1 MTMLE
6 PISEVPPL
14 VERDQAGAGRTAG
27 RAERLASTI
36 GGSALV
42 AYGLARRSVPG
53 LVLALAGGALIQHGV
68 SGRRGAAGAP
78 GDRAAPRAPLL
89 RAGQRVGRLFGAL
102 APAATRVARAVTV
115 AKPADELYKF
125 WRNFENLPRFMEHL
139 AEVEVIDDRRSRWAA
154 RAPGGGSVSWRAEII
169 EDRENELIAW
179 RSREPADIENAGS
192 VRFVPAP
199 GGRGTEVRVT
209 IDYKAPAGAL
219 GRVIA
224 KVFGEDPDQQ
234 LRDDLR
240 HFKQLMEAGEIPTI
254 DGQPSGRRSAALG
267 GAVLGR

>member
-1 MTMLE
+1 MTNLE

-14 VERDQAGAGRTAG
+14 AGRDQAGARRTAG

-42 AYGLARRSVPG
+42 AYGFARRSVPG

-68 SGRRGAAGAP
+68 SGRRGAARAP
-78 GDRAAPRAPLL
+78 DDRSPPRAPLL
-89 RAGQRVGRLFGAL
+89 RAGRLFGAP

-115 AKPADELYKF
+115 ARPAADLYKF

-139 AEVEVIDDRRSRWAA
+139 AEVEVIHDRRSRWTA
-154 RAPGGGSVSWRAEII
+154 RAPGGGSVSWQAEII
-169 EDRENELIAW
+169 EDREGELIAW

-199 GGRGTEVRVT
+199 GGRGTEVHVT

-219 GRVIA
+219 GRGIA
-224 KVFGEDPDQQ
+224 KVFGEEPDQQ

-254 DGQPSGRRSAALG
+254 EGQPSGRRSAVLG
-267 GAVLGR
+267 G

>member
-14 VERDQAGAGRTAG
+14 AERDQAGARRTAG
-27 RAERLASTI
+27 RAERLLSTI

-68 SGRRGAAGAP
+68 SGHRGAARSP
-78 GDRAAPRAPLL
+78 DDRTAPRAPLL
-89 RAGQRVGRLFGAL
+89 RVGQRAGRLLGAL
-102 APAATRVARAVTV
+102 APAATRVARTVTV
-115 AKPADELYKF
+115 ARPAADLYQF
-125 WRNFENLPRFMEHL
+125 WRNFDNLPRFMEHL
-139 AEVEVIDDRRSRWAA
+139 TDVEVIDGSRSRWTA

-199 GGRGTEVRVT
+199 GGRGTEVHVT

-219 GRVIA
+219 GRAIA
-224 KVFGEDPDQQ
+224 KVFGEEPDQQ

-254 DGQPSGRRSAALG
+254 EGQPSGRRSAVMRG
-267 GAVLGR
+267 

>member
-6 PISEVPPL
+6 PISDAPPL
-14 VERDQAGAGRTAG
+14 
-27 RAERLASTI
+27 AERGPAGEARRPAQRWLSTI

-53 LVLALAGGALIQHGV
+53 LLIALAGGALIQRGT
-68 SGRRGAAGAP
+68 SGRAAPARLP

-89 RAGQRVGRLFGAL
+89 RAGRLFGAL
-102 APAATRVARAVTV
+102 APAATRVSRSVTIAR
-115 AKPADELYKF
+115 PADELYKF

-139 AEVEVIDDRRSRWAA
+139 TRVELIDGRRSLWTA
-154 RAPGGGSVSWRAEII
+154 RAPGGGSVSWKAEII
-169 EDRENELIAW
+169 DDRENELIAW
-179 RSREPADIENAGS
+179 RSREPADIHNAGS

-199 GGRGTEVRVT
+199 GGRGTEVHVA
-209 IDYKAPAGAL
+209 IDDEAPAGAL
-219 GRVIA
+219 GRAVA
-224 KVFGEDPDQQ
+224 KVLGEEPDQQ

-254 DGQPSGRRSAALG
+254 EGQPSGRRSAVLG
-267 GAVLGR
+267 G

>member
-14 VERDQAGAGRTAG
+14 AERDQAGARRTAG
-27 RAERLASTI
+27 RAERLLSTI

-42 AYGLARRSVPG
+42 GYGLARRSVPG
-53 LVLALAGGALIQHGV
+53 LILALAGGALIQHGV
-68 SGRRGAAGAP
+68 SGRRGAARSP
-78 GDRAAPRAPLL
+78 DDRAAPRSPLL
-89 RAGQRVGRLFGAL
+89 HAGARVGRLFGAL
-102 APAATRVARAVTV
+102 APAATRVARTVTV
-115 AKPADELYKF
+115 ARPADELYRF

-139 AEVEVIDDRRSRWAA
+139 TDVEVIDGSRSRWTA
-154 RAPGGGSVSWRAEII
+154 RAPGGGSVSWRAAII

-199 GGRGTEVRVT
+199 GGRGTEVHVT
-209 IDYKAPAGAL
+209 IDSKAPGGAL
-219 GRVIA
+219 GRAIA
-224 KVFGEDPDQQ
+224 KVFGEEPDQQ

-254 DGQPSGRRSAALG
+254 EGQPSGRRSAVLG
-267 GAVLGR
+267 G

>member
-14 VERDQAGAGRTAG
+14 
-27 RAERLASTI
+27 AERARPGKTRGPAQRWLSTI

-53 LVLALAGGALIQHGV
+53 LLLALAGGALIQRGV
-68 SGRRGAAGAP
+68 SGSARPARSP
-78 GDRAAPRAPLL
+78 DDRAAPRAPLL
-89 RAGQRVGRLFGAL
+89 RVGQRAGRLIGAL
-102 APAATRVARAVTV
+102 APAATRVSRAVTI
-115 AKPADELYKF
+115 ARPADELYKF

-139 AEVEVIDDRRSRWAA
+139 TRVEVIDGRRSLWTA
-154 RAPGGGSVSWRAEII
+154 RAPGGGSVSWQAEII
-169 EDRENELIAW
+169 DDRENQLIAW
-179 RSREPADIENAGS
+179 RSLEPADIHNAGS

-209 IDYKAPAGAL
+209 IDYEAPAGAL
-219 GRVIA
+219 GRAVA
-224 KVFGEDPDQQ
+224 KVFGEEPDQQ

-254 DGQPSGRRSAALG
+254 EGQPSGRRSA
-267 GAVLGR
+267 VLRG